1 MMVTSMLKMTSSTE
15 LDVLDIMEPTDVFA
29 VSGPTASV
37 RDNDLLNVWLA
48 MQHDPT
54 VGHLLEVIQGLRE
67 ERAIVEELEHKN
79 KVLDDELNAM
89 EEEVNMLEEEIE
101 DLRLRLYRQ
110 INGPDDDV

>member
-1 MMVTSMLKMTSSTE
+1 MLKMTFSTE

-67 ERAIVEELEHKN
+67 ERADVEEMAARLE
-79 KVLDDELNAM
+79 LQDREICDLRSEL
-89 EEEVNMLEEEIE
+89 E
-101 DLRLRLYRQ
+101 DLEIDFERLRER
-110 INGPDDDV
+110 GEADDV